1 MKSKAN
7 RRCYLHRCV
16 KKIKGVTVK
25 ARQRT
30 VLVPFDLELTDKLKE
45 LQNLNYSIQTEI
57 Y

>member
-7 RRCYLHRCV
+7 RRYYLHRCV
-16 KKIKGVTVK
+16 KRIKGVTVK